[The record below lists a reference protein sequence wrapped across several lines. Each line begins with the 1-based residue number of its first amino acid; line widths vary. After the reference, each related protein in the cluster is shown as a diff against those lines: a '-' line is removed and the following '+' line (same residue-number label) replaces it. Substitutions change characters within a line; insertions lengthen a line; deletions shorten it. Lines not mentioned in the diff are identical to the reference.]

1 MLLKLLCFVYTQIT
15 ESETGGICLSGSG
28 LTLLG
33 QAGCVGSKIIII
45 SDSGFIQFS
54 SLKFFQLPS
63 V

>member
-15 ESETGGICLSGSG
+15 QSETGGLSGSG